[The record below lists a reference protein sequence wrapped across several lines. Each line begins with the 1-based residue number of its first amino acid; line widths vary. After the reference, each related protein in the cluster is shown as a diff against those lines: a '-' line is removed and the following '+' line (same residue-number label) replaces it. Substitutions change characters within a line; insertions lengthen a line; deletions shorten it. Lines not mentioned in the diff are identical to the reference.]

1 MLNAMRFARLDD
13 RMIERF
19 SQLKRP
25 VKYEDGI
32 EPTELWVTVSCASI
46 CTDICPS
53 YPTRVQVDTANHT
66 RLQRLPGQAHTYQSL
81 DTPGQDDKGER
92 VSENRATQLLNGLVV
107 QRELRLKAGAQ
118 VMLVKVRKAILF
130 SGQKQI

>member
-25 VKYEDGI
+25 VKYDDGI
-32 EPTELWVTVSCASI
+32 EPTELWVTVSHAFI
-46 CTDICPS
+46 CTDTICLS

-81 DTPGQDDKGER
+81 DTPGQDDKGQR

-118 VMLVKVRKAILF
+118 VMLVKVRKAFLF
-130 SGQKQI
+130 SGQ